1 MLKGT
6 LDDFTLADVF
16 RLLSLA
22 KRTGKL
28 DVERSA
34 GSGRVFFRD
43 GEIYYADSSLTRE
56 PLGKKLIRAR
66 VVTETQLMKALDQ
79 AAAGEG
85 RVGDILVSSGVATT
99 EQLQIAVR
107 QQIEEAV
114 FEMLH
119 WDRGEYSWD
128 PKVQADVEV
137 PIAVSVENL
146 IMEAS
151 RRLDE
156 LELIKRKIPSEDT
169 IPGMAPS
176 PPEGAAEINITPEE
190 WRILVLIDGRRTVRD
205 ISAGSG
211 WDEFTTMR
219 TLYGLVSAG
228 LVEVLGPPG
237 DTSAETSEEVPGF
250 GPVTAP
256 AARSTI
262 EPSQET
268 PAPSL
273 QEIPEPQPAAEVE
286 PQPEIEPEQEIK
298 QPEPEIKQPEP
309 EIEPVGVPE
318 HVLEPDPEHVPEP
331 EPVTEPEPEHVLE
344 PDPEPHVVAEAP
356 TESEPEAITLDR
368 PEPAGEPFLSDLL
381 RAEPEG
387 PAPEVVP
394 APEGGQ
400 AAEVE
405 PHPAPVAVEE
415 GARATADEA
424 FQMEIDRAEM
434 ARELSGLFRDDRP
447 AYRPLIPGESEE
459 ETEDGPPRPPT
470 PPPVRKRVEDDEQVT
485 KGLISR
491 LIDGVKGL

>member
-22 KRTGKL
+22 GRTGKL

-43 GEIYYADSSLTRE
+43 GEIYFADSSLTRE

-66 VVTETQLMKALDQ
+66 AVTETQLMKALDQ

-85 RVGDILVSSGVATT
+85 RVGEILVSSGVATT
-99 EQLQIAVR
+99 EQLQSAVR
-107 QQIEEAV
+107 QQIEDAV

-119 WDRGEYSWD
+119 WDRGVYSWD
-128 PKVQADVEV
+128 PNVQADAEV

-156 LELIKRKIPSEDT
+156 LELIKRKVPGEDT
-169 IPGMAPS
+169 VPGMVPS

-228 LVEVLGPPG
+228 LVEVVGPPTDHAAG
-237 DTSAETSEEVPGF
+237 SREQVPGF
-250 GPVTAP
+250 EAVTVQPVPTPQVPEEHAATA
-256 AARSTI
+256 
-262 EPSQET
+262 
-268 PAPSL
+268 L
-273 QEIPEPQPAAEVE
+273 QEVPEPQVAAEA
-286 PQPEIEPEQEIK
+286 
-298 QPEPEIKQPEP
+298 
-309 EIEPVGVPE
+309 EPVAAAGP
-318 HVLEPDPEHVPEP
+318 
-331 EPVTEPEPEHVLE
+331 E
-344 PDPEPHVVAEAP
+344 PDPEP
-356 TESEPEAITLDR
+356 EPEPEPEPITLDQS
-368 PEPAGEPFLSDLL
+368 EPAGEPFLSDLL
-381 RAEPEG
+381 RAEPERPAESEPSISPPETAGEEPG
-387 PAPEVVP
+387 PAD
-394 APEGGQ
+394 
-400 AAEVE
+400 AEAGE
-405 PHPAPVAVEE
+405 EASHPSAE
-415 GARATADEA
+415 EA
-424 FQMEIDRAEM
+424 FQLEIDKAEM

-447 AYRPLIPGESEE
+447 SYRPLIPGESDDEKAPKAKPK
-459 ETEDGPPRPPT
+459 PPM
-470 PPPVRKRVEDDEQVT
+470 PPPVRKRLEDDEQVT